1 MPMSNKLQTIQSRLR
16 KHKNELTN
24 DYKVQKIGIFGSVAR
39 GDDHAKSDVDI
50 LVEFSEPVG
59 FFHYLALE
67 NFLRNLLK
75 ETVEVVTVRAL
86 KPAIKEQVLSET
98 VYV

>member
-1 MPMSNKLQTIQSRLR
+1 MQNKLQTIQKLLR
-16 KHKNELTN
+16 EHREELTAE
-24 DYKVQKIGIFGSVAR
+24 YKVEKIGVFGSVAR
-39 GDDHAKSDVDI
+39 GDDHAGSDVDI

-67 NFLRNLLK
+67 NFLRSLFQ
-75 ETVEVVTVRAL
+75 ETVEVVTVHAL
-86 KPAIKEQVLSET
+86 KPAIKEQVLNET

>member
-1 MPMSNKLQTIQSRLR
+1 MNAKLQTIQKLLR
-16 KHKNELTN
+16 EHKDILLNE
-24 DYKVQKIGIFGSVAR
+24 YKVEKIGIFGSVAR
-39 GDDHAKSDVDI
+39 GDDHVGSDVDI

-67 NFLRNLLK
+67 GFLHTLLH

-86 KPAIKEQVLSET
+86 KHTIREQVLSET